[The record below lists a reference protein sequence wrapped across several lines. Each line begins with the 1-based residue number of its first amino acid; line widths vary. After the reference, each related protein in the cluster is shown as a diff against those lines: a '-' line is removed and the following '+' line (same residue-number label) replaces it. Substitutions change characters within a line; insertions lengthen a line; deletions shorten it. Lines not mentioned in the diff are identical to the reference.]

1 LTGAIGA
8 GKTAALEAFRRHG
21 AAVVSSDRIVH
32 DLYATDAVREAVKA
46 RLGPTVLA
54 PDGSVDRRRVAT
66 VVFDDPEAV
75 RWLEGLL
82 HPLVGA
88 AVLRAFDAAAASDP
102 PPALAVNEVPLLY
115 EAGLERRYDRIVV
128 VTAPEAVRRAR
139 VAARGDL
146 AAIEAREARLLP
158 EAEKLRR
165 ADAVL
170 VNDGDL
176 AQLDA
181 DVAALVQRL
190 SAP

>member
-1 LTGAIGA
+1 
-8 GKTAALEAFRRHG
+8 
-21 AAVVSSDRIVH
+21 
-32 DLYATDAVREAVKA
+32 VRA

-88 AVLRAFDAAAASDP
+88 AVLQAFDAAAASDP

-115 EAGLERRYDRIVV
+115 EAGLEGRYDVVVV

-146 AAIEAREARLLP
+146 AALEAREARLLP

-176 AQLDA
+176 ARLDA
-181 DVAALVQRL
+181 DVGALVRRL
-190 SAP
+190 DAA